1 MSIREQEG
9 FIPVG
14 EYKVWYRSVG
24 GGAGTQEQTPILAL
38 HGGPGVPSDYIED
51 ITKLATDTR
60 RVIIY
65 DQLGCGRSDRPD
77 NPAMWT
83 IQRFVDELVLV
94 RKELG
99 LDKIHLWGQS
109 WGGILAIEYALTQ
122 PQGMESLTL
131 ASTASSM
138 PVWIAEANRLRDE
151 LPENVQNTLLRHENA
166 GTTDD
171 PEYQS
176 AMMEFYKRHVIRIV
190 PMPPQVARAFDTM
203 GQQVYFTM
211 NGPSEFHV
219 IGVIK
224 DWDRTNCLHEIKVPT
239 LITSGFYDESTPLI
253 NETMHNEIAGSEWVL
268 FEHSS
273 HMAHVEE
280 MERYMEVMRDFIYRV
295 EHAAHANP
303 LS

>member
-24 GGAGTQEQTPILAL
+24 GDAGTQEQTPVLAL

-65 DQLGCGRSDRPD
+65 DQLGCGRSDQPD

-83 IQRFVDELVLV
+83 IQRFVDEVAIV
-94 RKELG
+94 RKALG

-109 WGGILAIEYALTQ
+109 WGGILAIEYTLTQ
-122 PQGMESLTL
+122 PQGIESLTL

-138 PVWIAEANRLRDE
+138 PMWIAEANRLRDE
-151 LPENVQNTLLRHENA
+151 LPEDVQNTLLRHEKA

-171 PEYQS
+171 PEYQT

-190 PMPPQVARAFDTM
+190 PMPPQVARAFDKM

-224 DWDRTNCLHEIKVPT
+224 DWDRTNRLHEIKVPT

-280 MERYMEVMRDFIYRV
+280 MERYMEVMRDFLYRV
-295 EHAAHANP
+295 EHTAHATP
-303 LS
+303 

>member
-24 GGAGTQEQTPILAL
+24 GDAGTQEQTPVLAL

-65 DQLGCGRSDRPD
+65 DQLGCGRSDQPD

-83 IQRFVDELVLV
+83 IQRFVDEVAIV
-94 RKELG
+94 REALG

-109 WGGILAIEYALTQ
+109 WGGILAIEYTLTQ
-122 PQGMESLTL
+122 PQGIESLTL

-138 PVWIAEANRLRDE
+138 PMWIAEANRLRDE
-151 LPENVQNTLLRHENA
+151 LPEDVQNTLLRHEKA

-171 PEYQS
+171 PEYQT

-190 PMPPQVARAFDTM
+190 PMPPQVARAFDKM

-224 DWDRTNCLHEIKVPT
+224 DWDRTNRLHEIKVPT

-280 MERYMEVMRDFIYRV
+280 MERYMEVMRDFLYRV
-295 EHAAHANP
+295 EHTAHATP
-303 LS
+303 

>member
-24 GGAGTQEQTPILAL
+24 GGAGTQEQTPVLAL

-65 DQLGCGRSDRPD
+65 DQLGCGRSDQPD

-83 IQRFVDELVLV
+83 IQRFVDEVAIV
-94 RKELG
+94 RKALG

-109 WGGILAIEYALTQ
+109 WGGILAIEYTLTQ
-122 PQGMESLTL
+122 PQGIESLTL

-138 PVWIAEANRLRDE
+138 PMWIAEANRLRDE
-151 LPENVQNTLLRHENA
+151 LPEDVQNTLLRHEKA

-171 PEYQS
+171 PEYQT

-190 PMPPQVARAFDTM
+190 PMPPQVARAFDKM

-224 DWDRTNCLHEIKVPT
+224 DWDRTNRLHEIKVPT

-280 MERYMEVMRDFIYRV
+280 MERYMEVMRDFLYRV
-295 EHAAHANP
+295 EHTAHATP
-303 LS
+303 

>member
-1 MSIREQEG
+1 MSIRQHEG

-24 GGAGTQEQTPILAL
+24 GGAQEQTPILAL

-60 RVIIY
+60 RVILY

-83 IQRFVDELVLV
+83 IQRFVDELVTV

-131 ASTASSM
+131 ASTSSSM

-151 LPENVQNTLLRHENA
+151 LPKDVQNTLLRHEAA

-171 PEYQS
+171 EEYQT
-176 AMMEFYKRHVIRIV
+176 AMMAFYERHVIRIV
-190 PMPPQVARAFDTM
+190 PMPPQVKRAFDTM
-203 GQQVYFTM
+203 GQQVYNTM

-219 IGVIK
+219 VGVIK
-224 DWDRTNCLHEIKVPT
+224 DWDRTSRLHEIKVPT

-253 NETMHNEIAGSEWVL
+253 NETMHKEIAGSEWVL

-280 MERYMEVMRDFIYRV
+280 MDRYMQVMRDFLHRV
-295 EHAAHANP
+295 ENAAN
-303 LS
+303 

>member
-1 MSIREQEG
+1 MSIREQVG

-24 GGAGTQEQTPILAL
+24 GGAGVEEQTPILGL

-51 ITKLATDTR
+51 ITQLATDTR

-77 NPAMWT
+77 NPTMWT

-99 LDKIHLWGQS
+99 LEKIHLWGQS

-138 PVWIAEANRLRDE
+138 PVWIAEANRLRDG
-151 LPENVQNTLLRHENA
+151 LPAEVQNTLLRHEHA

-190 PMPPQVARAFDTM
+190 PMPPQVARAFDNM

-224 DWDRTNCLHEIKVPT
+224 DWDRTNRLHEIKVPT
-239 LITSGFYDESTPLI
+239 LITSGFYDESTPSI

-280 MERYMEVMRDFIYRV
+280 MELYMAVMRTFLQRV
-295 EHAAHANP
+295 ENATLLP
-303 LS
+303 

>member
-1 MSIREQEG
+1 MSLREQEG
-9 FIPVG
+9 FIPVEG
-14 EYKVWYRSVG
+14 YNVWYRSVG
-24 GGAGTQEQTPILAL
+24 GGTGAQEQTPVLAL

-51 ITKLATDTR
+51 ITQLATDTR
-60 RVIIY
+60 RVILY

-83 IQRFVDELVLV
+83 IQRFVDELGVV
-94 RKELG
+94 RKALG

-122 PQGMESLTL
+122 PQGMISLTL

-138 PVWIAEANRLRDE
+138 PVWIAEANRLRAE
-151 LPENVQNTLLRHENA
+151 LPAEIQNTLLRHEAA

-171 PEYQS
+171 PEYQK
-176 AMMEFYKRHVIRIV
+176 AMMAFYERHVIRIV
-190 PMPPQVARAFDTM
+190 PMPPQVARAFDNM

-224 DWDRTNCLHEIKVPT
+224 DWDRSSRLHEIKVPT
-239 LITSGFYDESTPLI
+239 LITSGFYDESTPSI
-253 NETMHNEIAGSEWVL
+253 NETMHKAIAGSEWVL

-280 MERYMEVMRDFIYRV
+280 MERYMQVMRNFLARV
-295 EHAAHANP
+295 ENTAQ
-303 LS
+303 

>member
-24 GGAGTQEQTPILAL
+24 GGAGIQEQTPILAL

-60 RVIIY
+60 RVILY
-65 DQLGCGRSDRPD
+65 DQLGCGRSDQPD
-77 NPAMWT
+77 NAAMWT
-83 IQRFVDELVLV
+83 IQRFVDELGIV

-99 LDKIHLWGQS
+99 LDNIHLWGQS

-122 PQGMESLTL
+122 PKGMESLTL

-138 PVWIAEANRLRDE
+138 PLWIAEANRLRAE
-151 LPENVQNTLLRHENA
+151 LPEDVQNTLLRHEDA

-171 PEYQS
+171 PDYQT

-224 DWDRTNCLHEIKVPT
+224 DWDRTNRLHEIKVPT
-239 LITSGFYDESTPLI
+239 LITSGFYDESTPFI
-253 NETMHNEIAGSEWVL
+253 NETMHHEIAGSEWVI
-268 FEHSS
+268 FEQSS
-273 HMAHVEE
+273 HMAHIEE
-280 MERYMEVMRDFIYRV
+280 MERYMDVMRDFLRRV
-295 EHAAHANP
+295 ENTA
-303 LS
+303 

>member
-24 GGAGTQEQTPILAL
+24 GGAGTQEQTPVLAL

-65 DQLGCGRSDRPD
+65 DQLGCGRSDQPD

-83 IQRFVDELVLV
+83 IQRFVDEVAIV

-138 PVWIAEANRLRDE
+138 PMWIAEANRLRDE
-151 LPENVQNTLLRHENA
+151 LPEDVQNTLLRHESA

-171 PEYQS
+171 PEYQT

-190 PMPPQVARAFDTM
+190 PMPPQVARAFDKM

-224 DWDRTNCLHEIKVPT
+224 DWDRTNRLHEIKIPT
-239 LITSGFYDESTPLI
+239 LITSGFYDEST
-253 NETMHNEIAGSEWVL
+253 
-268 FEHSS
+268 
-273 HMAHVEE
+273 
-280 MERYMEVMRDFIYRV
+280 
-295 EHAAHANP
+295 
-303 LS
+303 